1 MKESPIICIVDDDID
16 VRASLEN
23 LLRSVGMSVRTFGSA
38 EIFLE
43 EYNQSGV
50 DCVITDLHMPGMDG
64 LALQEQLNT
73 LGRDFPVIMMTAFPT
88 KSAHEQ
94 ALRLGAAAFLEKP
107 IDPDRLIEQ
116 LEGMLSDGT

>member
-43 EYNQSGV
+43 EYDQSGV

-88 KSAHEQ
+88 DLARDQ
-94 ALRLGAAAFLEKP
+94 AMRAGAAAFLTKP
-107 IDPDRLIEQ
+107 VDPDGLLDAIEHA
-116 LEGMLSDGT
+116 TA